1 MVDLSYLLFIA
12 SVAIVL
18 NPLISMVGLLPFLN
32 RTA

>member
-1 MVDLSYLLFIA
+1 MVDLSYLLLIA

-18 NPLISMVGLLPFLN
+18 NPLIFMVGLLPFLN